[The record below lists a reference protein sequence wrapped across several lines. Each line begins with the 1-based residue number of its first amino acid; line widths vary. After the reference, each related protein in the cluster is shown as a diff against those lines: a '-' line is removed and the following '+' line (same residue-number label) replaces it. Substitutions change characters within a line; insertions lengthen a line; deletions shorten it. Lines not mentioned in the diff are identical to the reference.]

1 MTWEKYAML
10 IAEVTKLKSKDPWV
24 KVGCCL
30 LRTEDNTVVT
40 GFNGFPKGADEDW
53 SDRDRRRRFVV
64 HAEQNALR
72 YIKPNECYL
81 CAVTLLPCND
91 CLKSL
96 ASYGIKTII
105 YKDVYNN
112 DTSSLILAKEFGIE
126 LIKYEE

>member
-10 IAEVTKLKSKDPWV
+10 LAEVASLKSKDPWV

-30 LRTEDNTVVT
+30 LRTEDNTAIL
-40 GFNGFPKGADEDW
+40 GFNGFPKGIPEDW

-72 YIKPNECYL
+72 YVKPNECYL
-81 CAVTLLPCND
+81 CAVTLLCCND

-112 DTSSLILAKEFGIE
+112 DSSSLVLAKEFGIE